1 MDAALHTTRR
11 IDSPLH
17 AVPAPADAARALT
30 VGAEYRLS
38 ETGRKVALLNGGDGR
53 ADQQMTLTLP
63 ATRLHLVRVSKDG
76 VARLKLRPQYR
87 LNGEQRIVRIKA
99 RPIYDHPPTI
109 DELLQDAARNH
120 ELERAFFAQQTTAQ
134 VTRREANS
142 NWLEETAREFLNDPA
157 KRAIVH
163 PSPTSRRCQVIT
175 SRGTVH
181 FDVKRDFGLAR
192 QVPLEAFRRYQ
203 NDLRIRNGQSAIQRE
218 HDQAVHSE
226 RQRLMREWVE
236 AHGTVDQRERLAA
249 GMFPDSEW
257 INAVADSTFT
267 PLAHLPIYDAIGP
280 RFFEGFL
287 RQHPGFEAAVV
298 TRSEFRV
305 TTRML
310 TTATPLQ
317 WELMRQ
323 VRSAIP
329 NANVLLRER
338 ELDWTRNPLA
348 PRHRAVTLLVTTRVG
363 PLKLRREFTVPD
375 NAPAF
380 QMPLKEDEC
389 IKA

>member
-1 MDAALHTTRR
+1 MDAAMPTTRR

-38 ETGRKVALLNGGDGR
+38 ETGRKASLLNGGDGR
-53 ADQQMTLTLP
+53 ADQQVTLTLP

-76 VARLKLRPQYR
+76 VARLKLRPQLQIKR
-87 LNGEQRIVRIKA
+87 RATDRQNQGEADLRPSANDRRVAPGRCSQPRIGKGVLRPA
-99 RPIYDHPPTI
+99 RPQHRS
-109 DELLQDAARNH
+109 LAAR
-120 ELERAFFAQQTTAQ
+120 RI
-134 VTRREANS
+134 S

-157 KRAIVH
+157 RRAIVH

-181 FDVKRDFGLAR
+181 FDVKHDFGLAR

-236 AHGTVDQRERLAA
+236 AHGTLDQRERLAA
-249 GMFPDSEW
+249 GMLPDSEW

-267 PLAHLPIYDAIGP
+267 PLATSPDLRRQWRRASARASSVSIPDSRP
-280 RFFEGFL
+280 R
-287 RQHPGFEAAVV
+287 VV
-298 TRSEFRV
+298 TR
-305 TTRML
+305 TDYRM
-310 TTATPLQ
+310 
-317 WELMRQ
+317 
-323 VRSAIP
+323 
-329 NANVLLRER
+329 
-338 ELDWTRNPLA
+338 
-348 PRHRAVTLLVTTRVG
+348 
-363 PLKLRREFTVPD
+363 
-375 NAPAF
+375 
-380 QMPLKEDEC
+380 
-389 IKA
+389 